1 MSFLNL
7 RKFKSLFFIFILVS
21 GNTVWANTTRSISV
35 TGKCSVDVPPD
46 RSSVTF
52 VSTFT
57 EKQSQTAAKK
67 ATDTYESIRQEL
79 QKMGLK
85 ELELQTTSYNISE
98 QFDYS
103 GKKPSS
109 TGFQASMGLQVS
121 TSDMKRMGE
130 VLALTQKFNIQR
142 TENFNSYLSDKLVKS
157 SVEGC
162 LAQATQNAK
171 EKAEKIAGSVS
182 AKVGELMTLSEGSV
196 HQPRPPMMMAAAYS
210 EMQDMS
216 KSVSVPT
223 IENRAQTI
231 SVEVHAQFALK

>member
-1 MSFLNL
+1 MSFFN
-7 RKFKSLFFIFILVS
+7 KNYFFFFLISIVAGSSF
-21 GNTVWANTTRSISV
+21 ANTTRSISV

-46 RSSVTF
+46 RTTVTF

-67 ATDTYESIRQEL
+67 ATDTYESVRQDL

-85 ELELQTTSYNISE
+85 DLELQTTNFNISE

-109 TGFQASMGLQVS
+109 IGFQASMGLMVS

-130 VLALTQKFNIQR
+130 VLALSQKYNIQR
-142 TENFNSYLSDKLVKS
+142 TENFSSYLSDKLMKA

-171 EKAEKIAGSVS
+171 EKADKIAGSVS
-182 AKVGELMTLSEGSV
+182 AKVGELISLSEGSV
-196 HQPRPPMMMAAAYS
+196 NQPRPPMMMAESYS
-210 EMQDMS
+210 VAHDMA

-223 IENRAQTI
+223 IENRSQTI

>member
-1 MSFLNL
+1 MKISNLSLFVFSFSFLFVNQ
-7 RKFKSLFFIFILVS
+7 IF
-21 GNTVWANTTRSISV
+21 ANTTRSISV
-35 TGKCSVDVPPD
+35 TGKCSVEVPPD
-46 RSSVTF
+46 RTSVTF

-57 EKQSQTAAKK
+57 EKQSQNAAKK

-79 QKMGLK
+79 QKMNLRD
-85 ELELQTTSYNISE
+85 LELQTTSFNISE

-103 GKKPSS
+103 GKKPVSN
-109 TGFQASMGLQVS
+109 GFQASMGLLVA

-130 VLALTQKFNIQR
+130 VLAISQKYNVQR
-142 TENFNSYLSDKLVKS
+142 TENFNSYLSAKIVKT

-182 AKVGELMTLSEGSV
+182 AKVGDLITLSEGSV
-196 HQPRPPMMMAAAYS
+196 QQPRSMMEESFTAMRSDMA
-210 EMQDMS
+210 
-216 KSVSVPT
+216 KSVSIPV

-231 SVEVHAQFALK
+231 SVEVHAQFALKN